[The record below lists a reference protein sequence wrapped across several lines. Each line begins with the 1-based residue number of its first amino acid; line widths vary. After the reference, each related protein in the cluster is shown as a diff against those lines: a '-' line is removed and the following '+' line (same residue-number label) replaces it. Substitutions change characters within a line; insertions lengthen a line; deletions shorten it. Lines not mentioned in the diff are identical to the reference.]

1 MSKYTTEVRFICESL
16 AGYNESQGSD
26 KVDEVISVARTKIFD
41 FSYPIF
47 DASYKSVLECKIL
60 QHYYTREIGLETYGL
75 WKNFLRM
82 KMREIMPYYNKL
94 YASELL
100 NFNPFYDVDL
110 TIDRLDKRDE
120 TGNDTTVGTGT
131 TSNDNW
137 DYYNDTPQGGITGI
151 ATRRYLTDVRNITD
165 NGSSSS
171 NVTSNNKVNTIDDYL
186 EHIKGKRGGQSYSK
200 LLQEFRN
207 TFLNIDMMIIDDL
220 QDLFLNLW

>member
-16 AGYNESQGSD
+16 AGFNESQGSD
-26 KVDEVISVARTKIFD
+26 MVDTVIIIARTKIFD

-47 DASYKSVLECKIL
+47 DASYKSVLESKIL

-94 YASELL
+94 YASELM

-151 ATRRYLTDVRNITD
+151 QTRRYLTDVRNITD
-165 NGSSSS
+165 NGSTSS

-200 LLQEFRN
+200 LLQEFRD
-207 TFLNIDMMIIDDL
+207 TFLNIDLMIIDEL
-220 QDLFLNLW
+220 KDLFLNLW